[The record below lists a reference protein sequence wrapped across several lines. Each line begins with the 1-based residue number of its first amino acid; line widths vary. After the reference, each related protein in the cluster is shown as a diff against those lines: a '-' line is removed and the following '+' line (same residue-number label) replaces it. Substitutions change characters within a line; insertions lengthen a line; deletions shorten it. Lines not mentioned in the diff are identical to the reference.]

1 MRPLRHCTPSPNLPA
16 VGTAAAIPERANLG
30 DLRSRSF
37 SSHGHG
43 HAQSGS
49 RHSTRTPSPTPSRP
63 HSNERRSLS
72 PWAAYARGGWMS
84 TDSDHGDG
92 HAGVRARR
100 IDEPDFGYG
109 HGQRRKNS
117 SSCAPRRCRLAAP
130 RSRGQQVEELTHR
143 AHVARGGGV
152 LCFARDVDVPL
163 RVDAQDAADSPR
175 TIFAIQN
182 EPPMWPVAEEDDDIG
197 LESVLN
203 PEEVEDAARTV
214 IRCLA
219 RRLQRLAHRRV
230 KFLSYSRSPQLPFDN
245 ALGVCGQYGEQ
256 HVERGGGDRGGCGG
270 AHYAAPW
277 CPSGGPQLRQLA
289 GKDRDRDAYG
299 ELKGDDGFVDV
310 GGKVTSRTPRRTP
323 AAFTSNDSE
332 KEPWIEAEGEG
343 EGQGHV
349 QGGGPGA

>member
-1 MRPLRHCTPSPNLPA
+1 MR
-16 VGTAAAIPERANLG
+16 VGMVTTA
-30 DLRSRSF
+30 
-37 SSHGHG
+37 
-43 HAQSGS
+43 
-49 RHSTRTPSPTPSRP
+49 T
-63 HSNERRSLS
+63 SL
-72 PWAAYARGGWMS
+72 
-84 TDSDHGDG
+84 
-92 HAGVRARR
+92 
-100 IDEPDFGYG
+100 
-109 HGQRRKNS
+109 
-117 SSCAPRRCRLAAP
+117 
-130 RSRGQQVEELTHR
+130 
-143 AHVARGGGV
+143 
-152 LCFARDVDVPL
+152 
-163 RVDAQDAADSPR
+163 
-175 TIFAIQN
+175 
-182 EPPMWPVAEEDDDIG
+182 
-197 LESVLN
+197 
-203 PEEVEDAARTV
+203 ARTV

-323 AAFTSNDSE
+323 AASTSNE

-343 EGQGHV
+343 EGQEHV
-349 QGGGPGA
+349 QGGGPGAQRALSVSRDGRGCWGREWERERERVEMVSPRAAGANVGG